1 MPRLAYK
8 GTEQLFPINKATKA
22 AGLSMGPTF
31 LRSRSRYFKKLF
43 DQVYNGFELAKK
55 MNVDLTGLDVIVTKV
70 LKFSP
75 VSKEELE
82 YAFAQLT
89 TILGDIFTQELDSE
103 SESVTGIK
111 TDEEEEEEDVKYP
124 PSCFQPVTLAHDSSK
139 CENGRIPA
147 VTSVLKSPVKGE
159 EVQERSDKGEELE
172 ETETVDLNETEN
184 VHVSSVHEE
193 VTKSENVK
201 KEVVVGALVK
211 EEENIVPPLKEEEAE
226 NAQIISSSEPTV
238 SEQSGIEQ
246 RFGTAFVKEKVEF
259 AQPLNT
265 SLPYT
270 FEKVDDPQDPS
281 LIGNCTFLDTVGKRI
296 ITLFV
301 RKGKEVSRDTY
312 SQV

>member
-1 MPRLAYK
+1 MVPRLAYK

-22 AGLSMGPTF
+22 AGPSMGPTF

-103 SESVTGIK
+103 SESVTETE
-111 TDEEEEEEDVKYP
+111 TDEEEEEEEDVKYP
-124 PSCFQPVTLAHDSSK
+124 PSCFQPVTLSHDSSK

-159 EVQERSDKGEELE
+159 EVQEISDKGEELE
-172 ETETVDLNETEN
+172 QTETVDF
-184 VHVSSVHEE
+184 HEE

-201 KEVVVGALVK
+201 EEVVVGALVK
-211 EEENIVPPLKEEEAE
+211 EEENIVPPLKEEEGE
-226 NAQIISSSEPTV
+226 NAQIISSNEPTV
-238 SEQSGIEQ
+238 SEQSGIDQ

-281 LIGNCTFLDTVGKRI
+281 LIGNCTFLDTVGKRS